1 MKFKPDEIVSVLRGE
16 IGRLGTAQ
24 DVREVGRVLEVGDGI
39 ARVYG
44 LANAMA
50 GEMVE
55 FTSTKIRG
63 LAFNLEESSVAVII
77 LGDYLQIQE
86 GDEVRT
92 TGELLRV
99 PVGEAM
105 VGRVVDPLGNP
116 LDGKGPILTTETR
129 PMESPAAG
137 VADRQPVKVPLQ
149 TGIKAI
155 DAMTPIG
162 RGQRELIIGDRK
174 TGKTAIALDAI
185 INQKGEG
192 VICVYVACGQMQAKV
207 SQIVEDLR
215 RTGAMDYT
223 IVVASASSDPAPI
236 QYYAP
241 YAGTAMAEYFM
252 YKGRDTLVVYD
263 DLSKQAAA
271 YRQLSLLVRRP
282 PGREAY
288 PGDVFYAH
296 SRLLERS
303 AKLAERWVIVPNDA
317 DDAKVTDDWAVN
329 SAADPTRK
337 RNAGEPGR
345 VYVGPSELV
354 GKAYAEHHDL
364 AKFPGHKLARVA
376 TSGGSL
382 TALPIIET
390 LEGEVS
396 AYIPTNVISIT
407 DGQIYLQPS
416 LFFAGIRPAVDVGI
430 SVSRVGGNA
439 QISAMKDK
447 RVAGGLKL
455 TLAQFRELEAFA
467 QLGTEL
473 DPATQR
479 QLDRGYRM
487 VEILKQPQFKPLNV
501 IDQIMIIYAA
511 NAGALDKVDRKAVR
525 KWEEQFFTFMQD
537 QQPEVRAL
545 LAKEKKLTDA
555 VIAKLDAAI
564 AAFQPQFKG

>member
-1 MKFKPDEIVSVLRGE
+1 
-16 IGRLGTAQ
+16 
-24 DVREVGRVLEVGDGI
+24 
-39 ARVYG
+39 VYG
-44 LANAMA
+44 LSEVMA
-50 GEMVE
+50 GELIE
-55 FTSTKIRG
+55 FTSTRTRG

-92 TGELLRV
+92 TGELLSV
-99 PVGEAM
+99 PVGDALI
-105 VGRVVDPLGNP
+105 GRVVDPLGNP
-116 LDGKGPILTTETR
+116 LDGKGPIITSETR
-129 PMESPAAG
+129 PIESPAAG
-137 VADRQPVKVPLQ
+137 VAERQPVKTPLQ

-155 DAMTPIG
+155 DSMTPIG

-174 TGKTAIALDAI
+174 TGKTAIAIDTI
-185 INQKGEG
+185 INQKSEN
-192 VICVYVACGQMQAKV
+192 VVCVYVACGQMQAKV
-207 SQIVEDLR
+207 SQVVEDLR
-215 RTGAMDYT
+215 RAGAMDYT
-223 IVVASASSDPAPI
+223 IVVATASSDPAPL

-241 YAGTAMAEYFM
+241 YAGAAMAEYFM
-252 YKGRDTLVVYD
+252 NKGRDTLCVYD

-303 AKLAERWVIVPNDA
+303 AKLADRWVIVPNDA
-317 DDAKVTDDWAVN
+317 DESKVMDDWAVN
-329 SAADPTRK
+329 SAADPSRK
-337 RNAGEPGR
+337 RTHGEPGR
-345 VYVGPSELV
+345 VYVGPSELA
-354 GKAYAEHHDL
+354 GKAYAERQDL
-364 AKFPGHKLARVA
+364 PKFPGHKLARVA

-416 LFFAGIRPAVDVGI
+416 LFYAGVRPAVDVGI

-439 QISAMKDK
+439 QIPAMKDK

-487 VEILKQPQFKPLNV
+487 VEVLKQPQFQPMPV
-501 IDQIMIIYAA
+501 ADQIMVIYAA

-525 KWEEQFFTFMQD
+525 KWEEQFLKFMRE
-537 QQPEVRAL
+537 QQPEVRNL
-545 LAKEKKLTDA
+545 LIKERKLTDA
-555 VIAKLDAAI
+555 VTAKLDAAI